1 MKRWKVSTQFWCIL
15 AAAWLVGGGATAF
28 LLYRLGAICSSYDTT
43 FAHGM
48 EQFREQ
54 DAARVLQLTFK
65 KQVQEWKDI
74 LLRGYDPAAL
84 RQYTDAFHQREE
96 EVRRAAAELERS
108 IEDPESKTVAGDFLR
123 AHQTMSEPYARAL
136 EAFTAS
142 KGQNPHEADALVKG
156 QDRAPTDLLGKVAD
170 RLTNSAKAL
179 TASQQ
184 EAVTNERRWITIG
197 LLLCFTVMAAA
208 SLVVVR
214 RVNAGLRHAVVEL
227 SEGAEQI
234 AAAAAQ
240 VSTAS
245 QTLAQGTS
253 EQAASLQE
261 TSASGQE
268 MASTTARNAEN
279 SRQSA
284 QLMAMVD
291 QRVVEANH
299 TLDLMV
305 ASMNEINASSDKI
318 AKIIKVID
326 EIAFQT
332 NILALNAAVE
342 AARAGEAGMGFAV
355 VADEVRNL
363 AQRSAQ
369 AAKDTAM
376 LIEES
381 IGRSKEGGSKLE
393 QVAAAIRAITEG
405 VTKVKT
411 LVDEVNLSSEEQ
423 AKGVDQISKAM
434 AQIEQ
439 VTQKA
444 AAGAEESASAGEEL
458 SAQSET
464 LRQVVQDL
472 RSMVAD

>member
-1 MKRWKVSTQFWCIL
+1 MRRWRIASQFWCIL

-28 LLYRLGAICSSYDTT
+28 LLYRLGAICAGYDTT
-43 FAHGM
+43 FAGAM

-54 DAARVLQLTFK
+54 DAGRVLQVTFK

-74 LLRGYDPAAL
+74 LLRGHDPAAL
-84 RQYTDAFHQREE
+84 AKYTDSFHQREQ
-96 EVRRAAAELERS
+96 EVRTETDELERV
-108 IEDPESKTVAGDFLR
+108 IEDPESKATIVEFLR
-123 AHQTMSEPYARAL
+123 AHQTMSDAYARAL
-136 EAFTAS
+136 NTFAAAN
-142 KGQNPHEADALVKG
+142 GQNPHEADALVKG
-156 QDRAPTDLLGKVAD
+156 QDRAPTGLLDKVAE
-170 RLTNSAKAL
+170 RLTNKAKAL
-179 TASQQ
+179 KASQQ
-184 EAVTNERRWITIG
+184 EAVAKEQRVITVG
-197 LLLCFTVMAAA
+197 LLMCFAAMAAV
-208 SLVVVR
+208 SLMVVR
-214 RVNAGLRHAVVEL
+214 RINAGLREAVVGL
-227 SEGAEQI
+227 SEGAEQM
-234 AAAAAQ
+234 AAAAKQ
-240 VSTAS
+240 VSTTS
-245 QTLAQGTS
+245 QMLAQGTS
-253 EQAASLQE
+253 EQAASLEE
-261 TSASGQE
+261 TSASSHE
-268 MASTTARNAEN
+268 MASTTARNAQN

-284 QLMAMVD
+284 ELMGMVD
-291 QRVVEANH
+291 RRVVDANQ
-299 TLDLMV
+299 TLNQMV

-369 AAKDTAM
+369 AAKDTAA

-381 IGRSKEGGSKLE
+381 IERSKGGGSKLD

-405 VTKVKT
+405 ASKVKM

-423 AKGVDQISKAM
+423 AKGVDQISRAI
-434 AQIEQ
+434 AQMGQ

-464 LRQVVQDL
+464 LRQIVRDL
-472 RSMVAD
+472 RAMVAG